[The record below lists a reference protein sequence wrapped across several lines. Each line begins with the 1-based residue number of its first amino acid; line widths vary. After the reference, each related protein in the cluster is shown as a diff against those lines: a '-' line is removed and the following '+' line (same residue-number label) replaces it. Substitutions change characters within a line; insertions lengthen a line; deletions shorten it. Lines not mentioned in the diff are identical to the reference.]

1 MITNEQIGAAKTDEE
16 KEAIIVGLLPRA
28 LKGKKNEELRS
39 VAMLALCESLHDV
52 WKGDVPH
59 TEYLAYVSKVID
71 ARIKDFIYKDHL
83 IPVHR
88 AAIKKEGGSYK
99 LPTVQQLDGA
109 ADVLHPKIHQPPLLE
124 HDVRRICS
132 KYNLTVGD
140 QNVIFALL
148 DGYNQAEIAKSWN
161 IPVVTVHRIV
171 HNVRRKLKGL
181 LNARVHRQDKPLLD
195 QGHLE
200 PETRGTGRAGAET
213 RYRDDRNRLD
223 QEGEQPPDTSVHT
236 P

>member
-16 KEAIIVGLLPRA
+16 KEAVIVGLLPRA

-52 WKGDVPH
+52 WNGDVPH
-59 TEYLAYVSKVID
+59 KEYLAYVSKVID
-71 ARIKDFIYKDHL
+71 ARVKDFIYKDYL

-88 AAIKKEGGSYK
+88 AAIKKAGGAYK
-99 LPTVQQLDGA
+99 LPTTISVTLYDNIHEGA
-109 ADVLHPKIHQPPLLE
+109 GADAKIYQPPMLE

-140 QNVIFALL
+140 RDVIFALL
-148 DGYNQAEIAKSWN
+148 DGYNQVEIAKSWN
-161 IPVVTVHRIV
+161 VSVVTVHRIV
-171 HNVRRKLKGL
+171 HNIRRKLKGL

-200 PETRGTGRAGAET
+200 SETRGTGCAGTET
-213 RYRDDRNRLD
+213 CGRDNRNRPD
-223 QEGEQPPDTSVHT
+223 QERE
-236 P
+236 